1 MQKIDNMTKSSC
13 CKLIHLYPFV
23 ELDVY
28 TILLRRNIIL
38 TLDAVQEL
46 EDYYC
51 EDDRILRN
59 QFD

>member
-1 MQKIDNMTKSSC
+1 MTKVLNC
-13 CKLIHLYPFV
+13 RKLIYLSPFV

-38 TLDAVQEL
+38 TLEAVQEL